1 MLDVMSIVSVI
12 LLVVL
17 VGLLVAILLRLPSK
31 ELSQI
36 GSRLDS
42 NARDLER
49 IEGAIGERAS
59 QAREEADRQS
69 RALREEL
76 GGSFK
81 QLREEVLVTLKGF
94 NDSVLRILG
103 EMSRSMEGRG
113 ETLKATVEARLLALQ
128 EDNTKKLEEMRKTV
142 DEKLQGTLE
151 KRLSDSF
158 RLVSERLEQVH
169 KGLGEMQSLAA
180 GVGDLKKV
188 LTNVKTRGTFG
199 EIQLGNLLEQ
209 IFAPDQ
215 YGQNVATKGGCSE
228 RVEYAIKL
236 PGRSECE
243 GQVVWLPIDAKF
255 PQEDYQ
261 RLIDAAEKGNAG
273 LVDEST
279 RRLEAC
285 IKGYA
290 RDIRDK
296 YLDPPNT
303 TDFALMFL
311 PTEGLYAEVLRRP
324 GLLELLQRDYHVL
337 LTGPTTLAAVL
348 NSLQTGF
355 RTLAIQR
362 RSSEVWK
369 VLEEV
374 KGEFG
379 KFGGVIDK
387 VQKKLQEAS
396 NVVGEAATRSRAI
409 ERKLRKVQELPA
421 ADSQGDRVIEIADHE
436 EEEELGKEI

>member
-1 MLDVMSIVSVI
+1 MLDVMSIISII

-31 ELSQI
+31 ELSKI

-49 IEGAIGERAS
+49 IEGAIGEQAS

-103 EMSRSMEGRG
+103 EMGRSMEGRG

-255 PQEDYQ
+255 PQEDYL

-296 YLDPPNT
+296 YLDPPST

-355 RTLAIQR
+355 RTLAIQK

-409 ERKLRKVQELPA
+409 ERKLRKVQELPS
-421 ADSQGDRVIEIADHE
+421 ADSQGDRLIEIVDHE
-436 EEEELGKEI
+436 EEEEVGKEL